1 MAGCVQ
7 VGVIKCYIGAP
18 FDHTIHPVGSQNY
31 FMCSTI
37 DGVTPNSGHI
47 GQTVR
52 LDNVFSD
59 AYSHAWT
66 VNSIYP
72 LPNYTSTS
80 APLTTNATCTPTG
93 TGTGTQGTSCE
104 YTWEQVRVR
113 IPDGYNPNG
122 TTKFKYRAFI
132 FSPLY
137 YEAKTNNAAH
147 SPQYP
152 EQLYQGNW
160 SVTRGNMGTMSD
172 NSWFHRVVYLF
183 ADEDGKYPI
192 KQKTYPPNYGGTVPD
207 PKMNVGPTEDGPDNP
222 ATANTNMDPAQAG
235 VMSGNDPGMPF
246 SMWSPGMPMEGVYPE
261 VGDIVKI
268 THLATD
274 YRDSVWYN
282 TSTPWNHVLPVQDPC
297 PGEYNW
303 ISTHTGCGTH
313 LSRNPYQSWAGGT
326 STYLNPP
333 AGTITPNQDEI
344 CLQVIAVITEAEFNS
359 NTVFKPSQTQPILN
373 GPDYSVG
380 QPQDLNIH
388 PCYSLGVDGCYYRD
402 RANNTRKGDGI
413 RENNNTTCAQGGIGH
428 MTLYMN
434 PNPNWSGLTGN
445 QTVGIQD
452 GDCYDV
458 IAYKID
464 EDHSFPEISMG
475 GLFGP
480 TSVREQWNPRLMDE
494 GPTSIPTNMDTTPPY
509 PTTAITWTDDSCN
522 IHCPVRH
529 FDQNS
534 SQPCWTRGYKVPY
547 NGRYRI
553 RYDAEVYQAHG
564 NAWTDSSWWTAWVT
578 IDRQI
583 VTWSNS
589 VTGMPGG
596 IGIKFSNPNN
606 WGGTGVNGGVGW
618 GLHSTQQ
625 SYYGLT
631 GYMPTLPPWNAALT
645 NASYGIGGGFAAHW
659 PAEDSNGNYRHRA
672 IDFEINL
679 KKGMEVQIVFKGE
692 NQAQYHT
699 NYGRIR
705 RQYFRVRPVITHQDI
720 MVWDGP
726 FNNNYPAGG
735 NWSLRN
741 NYLPPPDALCYDV
754 PTTQTWLGHPSLGG
768 TSQQHNGGILAQ
780 PGHDW
785 DCCYHCNP
793 LSGWT
798 GTTTICESAEE
809 CLGIPSWNCDLSLSY
824 LPVTIDPDGT
834 GEWWR
839 IEGKGC
845 IDPGDGSG
853 TFKSFS
859 GNSYGSISC
868 IEHCNP
874 PWWECDGNGGCTSA
888 STVAPTN
895 AYLTE
900 ASCIANCVVESWDCD
915 TTQGFCYDPG
925 TGLGQYTSLTTC
937 NQHCHATTWNC
948 GGAVG
953 GTPGVCY
960 QSNGPG
966 GQYMTQAACQ
976 SNCFPDTYNCVQGSC
991 VNPLDGTGL
1000 YASLVI
1006 CEDTCSNK
1014 EPCSVYISTISNGL
1028 YTEPGGTL
1036 LNNGLHNICIH
1047 DLWYYDVTASTT
1059 TWVMK
1064 LPQTIGFG
1072 FSNSCYLRNGIASTK
1087 TKLWTYRAITSEC
1100 IIKEYDINQTDPTI
1114 LTHNR
1119 DIDILSIVGTYQ
1131 EVSTLFLTAINNKT
1145 LILAKKDPS
1154 GSTGLMVV
1162 NLNIHPVV
1170 GPVATDKFIIPGI
1183 IHDSDV
1189 AFLPS
1194 ETAIFVSDETGQIRK
1209 YDYIGG
1215 TLLASYTPSDD
1226 LDGLFMYEGNIYATS
1241 SVTNKKFLVDKQTCA
1256 TTFISYIDI
1265 ATPYTTGGIWQ
1276 TTLNIPPNITL
1287 GGTIDGNEVSITNSS
1302 SSPCCDN
1309 NQANCGA
1316 CLETLSQYMPSS
1328 GVNFIQYQHNMP
1340 VAMYGDCV
1348 SDPGGCCYCCT
1359 FADSPT
1365 PAAPPSNSS
1374 SRLYATT
1381 LSYVEGIS
1389 KNNEK
1394 VTHLEEIKRWIAN
1407 PRNTLQNTSW
1417 NTIYFAKRNNEYEK
1431 GECCED
1437 FEAISLFSIS
1447 MSVNGVSH
1455 TFDDTSTWSDVIKH
1469 SVGLGAPVNNTMV
1482 WDEFIKVMYASFDT
1496 NKFSYSVSE
1505 ISCGCYDDET
1515 NGPKA
1520 KAKSF
1525 PCAINNGN
1533 YINLQG
1539 HWRECEVDIHGND
1552 CTGNTMNWGCCG
1564 GNTVPSLY
1572 MGYICDNRQSVC
1584 PSGCAQIDTGYVGY
1598 DTESFFAW
1606 YTQVSNG
1613 FYATDIRTI
1622 KYILNN
1628 LPNQVSYPCYETGV
1642 GWWYHHNDQFG
1653 VAWTSTTGT
1662 VTAHFNSYG
1671 TSWFSTWLDFITALF
1686 SNNFTTANLGLTFNQ
1701 LLNYPYHLLMNK
1713 LQLLQPGFALHFHG
1727 SPCKCDDVECIQ
1739 NVPKPDGYLTKDDCQ
1754 NSYLINDC
1762 PHSDQRCTPD
1772 PWRCVKKQ
1780 VPMPDAAPGAAI
1792 SSNYK
1797 CFCVQDGGGNYTTPS
1812 YATEELCKEAANCC
1826 LPETY
1831 NCKSSESD
1839 CVGKTLLPHIVG
1851 RWWDG
1856 VQATNTVT
1864 SAPIASNTELFSN
1877 AMFGKQSTDIRNVRW
1892 ENSLLPANTISS
1904 DDCRPTSPLALAWAA
1919 GSNPP
1924 LSPQAPWIVVTGL
1937 EFKDPYES
1945 SNINNSL
1952 GLPGLPV
1959 YTWLDYITL
1968 LNTYGVG
1975 TLITPSMSA
1984 AQVGS
1989 IIGNYMGWANV
2000 THGVS
2005 WRRCQCNPYTTH
2017 CTCVDPGDGSGT
2029 YSSLYGCQT
2038 NPFSCCG
2045 SLPSIAQPP
2054 ATKKLNTSNTVQFT
2068 INDMDTGLK
2077 EAKEKGYNGDE
2088 KEVLDIYAKLNG
2100 TDGTPN
2106 ADLGFLKCKKCGGGT
2121 GICGKGAC
2129 IGIGK
2134 GNPPVIVITIPI

>member
-18 FDHTIHPVGSQNY
+18 FDPTIHPVGSQNY

-52 LDNVFSD
+52 MDNVFSD
-59 AYSHAWT
+59 ADSHAWT
-66 VNSIYP
+66 VNSIDP

-80 APLTTNATCTPTG
+80 APLTTNATCTPAG
-93 TGTGTQGTSCE
+93 TPGSPNYSCD

-113 IPDGYNPNG
+113 IPDGYNQDG

-137 YEAKTNNAAH
+137 YEAKTNNAVH

-160 SVTRGNMGTMSD
+160 SVTRGSMETMSD

-192 KQKTYPPNYGGTVPD
+192 KQKTYPPHYGGTVPD
-207 PKMNVGPTEDGPDNP
+207 PTMNIGPTEDGPDNP

-268 THLATD
+268 THLDTD

-297 PGEYNW
+297 PGEYSW
-303 ISTHTGCGTH
+303 ITTHTDCGTH
-313 LSRNPYQSWAGGT
+313 LSRNPYQTWAGGT

-333 AGTITPNQDEI
+333 SGTITPNQDEI
-344 CLQVIAVITEAEFNS
+344 CLQVIAVITEGEFNS
-359 NTVFKPSQTQPILN
+359 NNTFLPSQAQPVLN
-373 GPDYSVG
+373 GFGYSPG
-380 QPQDLNIH
+380 QASDLNIH
-388 PCYSLGVDGCYYRD
+388 PCYTQGVEGCHYRN

-413 RENNNTTCAQGGIGH
+413 RVNNNTTCAQGGIGH

-434 PNPNWSGLTGN
+434 PNPNWTGIYN
-445 QTVGIQD
+445 MGMVDQAIGNVGD
-452 GDCYDV
+452 ADCYDV
-458 IAYKID
+458 CAYKTAQDNTFPNIAATGWNSHID
-464 EDHSFPEISMG
+464 
-475 GLFGP
+475 
-480 TSVREQWNPRLMDE
+480 RQWNPRLNDE
-494 GPTSIPTNMDTTPPY
+494 GPPHLPW
-509 PTTAITWTDDSCN
+509 TWDCCN
-522 IHCPVRH
+522 IHCPVER
-529 FDQNS
+529 FREDNQ
-534 SQPCWTRGYKVPY
+534 QPCWTRGYKVPY
-547 NGRYRI
+547 DGRYI
-553 RYDAEVYQAHG
+553 IKYEAEVYQSFG
-564 NAWTDSSWWTAWVT
+564 GGGGFWGDPSRWSAWVT

-583 VTWSNS
+583 VTL
-589 VTGMPGG
+589 GG
-596 IGIKFSNPNN
+596 NGAIYYSNPNT
-606 WGGTGVNGGVGW
+606 WCQDCGYGGGDSYLPTAAPFKAAYTSAGTGNFNCYW
-618 GLHSTQQ
+618 D
-625 SYYGLT
+625 
-631 GYMPTLPPWNAALT
+631 AD
-645 NASYGIGGGFAAHW
+645 
-659 PAEDSNGNYRHRA
+659 DSNGVF
-672 IDFEINL
+672 IKDSLEFEITL
-679 KKGMEVQIVFKGE
+679 EKGMEIQIVFLGI
-692 NQAQYHT
+692 NYDFNNT
-699 NYGRIR
+699 NWCRIR
-705 RQYFRVRPVITHQDI
+705 NQYFRVYPRPGVFYSFGQPAVMNDI
-720 MVWDGP
+720 
-726 FNNNYPAGG
+726 
-735 NWSLRN
+735 
-741 NYLPPPDALCYDV
+741 PPPGALCFCT
-754 PTTQTWLGHPSLGG
+754 PKTQTWYGHPQYGG
-768 TSQQHNGGILAQ
+768 TAHQNNDGILAE

-785 DCCYHCNP
+785 DCEYCGHNFAFPHNACCRPY
-793 LSGWT
+793 WT

-915 TTQGFCYDPG
+915 MTQGFCYDPG

-1014 EPCSVYISTISNGL
+1014 EPCSVYISTISSGQ
-1028 YTEPGGTL
+1028 YTEPGGTVF
-1036 LNNGLHNICIH
+1036 NNGIHNICIH

-1064 LPQTIGFG
+1064 LPQTIGSG
-1072 FSNSCYLRNGIASTK
+1072 FAGSCYHRNGIASTK
-1087 TKLWTYRAITSEC
+1087 TKLWTYRAIDSEC

-1119 DIDILSIVGTYQ
+1119 DIDILPIVGTYQ

-1215 TLLASYTPSDD
+1215 TLLTSYTPSDD
-1226 LDGLFMYEGNIYATS
+1226 LDGLFMHEGNIYATS
-1241 SVTNKKFLVDKQTCA
+1241 SVTNKKFLVDKQTCS
-1256 TTFISYIDI
+1256 TTFVGYISID
-1265 ATPYTTGGIWQ
+1265 TPYTTGGIWQ
-1276 TTLNIPPNITL
+1276 TTLNVPTNITL
-1287 GGTIDGNEVSITNSS
+1287 GGTIGGNEVSITNSS

-1340 VAMYGDCV
+1340 GAMYGDCV

-1374 SRLYATT
+1374 SRLYVTT

-1417 NTIYFAKRNNEYEK
+1417 NSIYFAKRNNEYEK
-1431 GECCED
+1431 GECGED

-1533 YINLQG
+1533 YMNLQG
-1539 HWRECEVDIHGND
+1539 QWRECEVDIHGND
-1552 CTGNTMNWGCCG
+1552 CTGSTMNWGCCG
-1564 GNTVPSLY
+1564 GNTLPSLY
-1572 MGYICDNRQSVC
+1572 MGYVCDNRQSIC
-1584 PSGCAQIDTGYVGY
+1584 PSGCAKIDTGYVGY
-1598 DTESFFAW
+1598 NTESFFAW

-1613 FYATDIRTI
+1613 FYAIDIRTI

-1628 LPNQVSYPCYETGV
+1628 LPNQVSYPCYENSV

-1686 SNNFTTANLGLTFNQ
+1686 SNNFVTANLGLTFNQ
-1701 LLNYPYHLLMNK
+1701 LLSLPYHILMNK

-1727 SPCKCDDVECIQ
+1727 SPCKCDDVECVQ

-1780 VPMPDAAPGAAI
+1780 VPMPDAPPG
-1792 SSNYK
+1792 SVLVGPHYK

-1812 YATEELCKEAANCC
+1812 YATEELCKEAKNCC

-1831 NCKSSESD
+1831 NCESSESD

-1856 VQATNTVT
+1856 VQATNIVT
-1864 SAPIASNTELFSN
+1864 ATPIATSTELFAN
-1877 AMFGKQSTDIRNVRW
+1877 PIFGHQSTDIRSVRW
-1892 ENSLLPANTISS
+1892 EYSLMPANTISS

-1937 EFKDPYES
+1937 EFKDPYETI
-1945 SNINNSL
+1945 NISNSL

-1959 YTWLDYITL
+1959 YTWLDYIDL
-1968 LNTYGVG
+1968 LNNYGVG
-1975 TLITPSMSA
+1975 TTITPSMSS

-1989 IIGNYMGWANV
+1989 IIQAYMGWSSI
-2000 THGVS
+2000 THGIT
-2005 WRRCQCNPYTTH
+2005 WRRCQCDPFTTSCH
-2017 CTCVDPGDGSGT
+2017 CVDPGDGSGT

-2045 SLPSIAQPP
+2045 SLPSIAPP
-2054 ATKKLNTSNTVQFT
+2054 VSSKVGSFNTVEFSIGDIT
-2068 INDMDTGLK
+2068 NGVK
-2077 EAKEKGYNGDE
+2077 EAEKKGYKGTE
-2088 KEVLDIYAKLNG
+2088 KEILDVYGKLTN

-2106 ADLGFLKCKKCGGGT
+2106 TEKGFLSCKKCGGGI
-2121 GICGKGAC
+2121 GVCKGGVC
-2129 IGIGK
+2129 IGISPG
-2134 GNPPVIVITIPI
+2134 PPPMIKLTIPI